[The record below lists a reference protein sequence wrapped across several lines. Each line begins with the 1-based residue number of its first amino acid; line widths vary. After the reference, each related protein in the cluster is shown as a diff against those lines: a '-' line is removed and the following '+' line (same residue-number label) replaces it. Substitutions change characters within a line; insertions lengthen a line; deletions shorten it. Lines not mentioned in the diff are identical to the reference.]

1 MNFTEYEIET
11 NTQPYL
17 EDICPVVKYLEC
29 INHGILLGAKK
40 IIEKNGWCRKSLK
53 KQKHPS
59 DKIRSWQEN
68 PVVGYCVL
76 GAIEESAKQQLEIEF
91 VRSHEAVLE
100 SINIFEKSNSINSTL
115 TISSWNSTKIPQWN
129 DKWYR
134 SKRSV
139 LKAFD
144 KSIISRTWGYYK

>member
-11 NTQPYL
+11 NTQPYF
-17 EDICPVVKYLEC
+17 EDIYPVVTATD
-29 INHGILLGAKK
+29 ILLGAKK

-59 DKIRSWQEN
+59 DRIRSWQEN

-144 KSIISRTWGYYK
+144 KSVISRIWGYYK